1 MDYYIFVIMNSCYSS
16 MGKDRVDGPQNLSLQ
31 KGGCTLPGT
40 ITHEFLHA
48 LGFAHEQTRPDAD
61 QYVRLYPEN
70 MMPGLNWRVFVY
82 LYIHPF
88 SVLGMESQF
97 TRFTASEI
105 NTFGEPYDYS
115 KKWLY

>member
-1 MDYYIFVIMNSCYSS
+1 MNSCYSS
-16 MGKDRVDGPQNLSLQ
+16 PGKNRRDGPQDLSLQ
-31 KGGCTLPGT
+31 KGGCTIPRI

-70 MMPGLNWRVFVY
+70 MKPGLNWRIFVY
-82 LYIHPF
+82 LCIHTF
-88 SVLGMESQF
+88 AVLDTESQF

-115 KKWLY
+115 KKQ